1 MWRTYDC
8 INKTSWASC
17 FFAEGLPM
25 TEFLTFLRLATLTGT
40 TVMVRVEWVS
50 WELLGVMNS
59 RLSTSLSLSLRSSF
73 RKKMLII
80 PVHTRAD
87 GLCFVRIAPHDKSL
101 PYSVI
106 LREVHSHFGHHL
118 SQVQFLNDQPTEK
131 QWNWPTIRRNQVKNY
146 AKDLGLTI
154 SLCAREWIFHQLIG
168 ATSYK

>member
-8 INKTSWASC
+8 INKMSWASC

-50 WELLGVMNS
+50 WELLGVMS
-59 RLSTSLSLSLRSSF
+59 YQLVWVSLCSSF

-146 AKDLGLTI
+146 AQDLGLTI